1 MPIYTNLQIKS
12 VRENDGSVTVE
23 IHPTEIK
30 MSALTEK
37 SINTPGG
44 YKINISDDIMSGEH
58 YARVKLMYN
67 DNSIGESAV
76 RQYEDEK
83 DCYMIMSA
91 SKGSLSTS
99 NAKECQR
106 SLYWYSMAMQP
117 EISKYIF
124 GSEDPKDA
132 NKTKEQLFDD
142 LKKASEKF
150 IRKVGEPINS
160 NKYKKEATKIY
171 KERNNGEEP
180 RQPFA
185 KKGINL

>member
-1 MPIYTNLQIKS
+1 
-12 VRENDGSVTVE
+12 
-23 IHPTEIK
+23 
-30 MSALTEK
+30 
-37 SINTPGG
+37 
-44 YKINISDDIMSGEH
+44 
-58 YARVKLMYN
+58 
-67 DNSIGESAV
+67 
-76 RQYEDEK
+76 
-83 DCYMIMSA
+83 
-91 SKGSLSTS
+91 
-99 NAKECQR
+99 
-106 SLYWYSMAMQP
+106 MAMQP

-124 GSEDPKDA
+124 GSQDPKDA